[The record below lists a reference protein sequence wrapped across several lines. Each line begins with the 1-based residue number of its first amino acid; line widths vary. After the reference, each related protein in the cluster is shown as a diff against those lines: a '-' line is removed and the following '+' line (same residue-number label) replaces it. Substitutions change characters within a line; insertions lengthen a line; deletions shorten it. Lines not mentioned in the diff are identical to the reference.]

1 MEKLFNFWSVVTAL
15 IGGVIV
21 QLVGGFDMVLKVL
34 LIFMICDYITGII
47 KAVCNKTLSS
57 EIGFKGLLKKIVI
70 LIVVVVASTL
80 QHMTGGSIAI
90 REIVIMFYIAN
101 EGISLLENAS
111 EFIPLPEKL
120 KDVLLQLRGDSDEHN

>member
-47 KAVCNKTLSS
+47 KAV
-57 EIGFKGLLKKIVI
+57 
-70 LIVVVVASTL
+70 
-80 QHMTGGSIAI
+80 
-90 REIVIMFYIAN
+90 
-101 EGISLLENAS
+101 
-111 EFIPLPEKL
+111 
-120 KDVLLQLRGDSDEHN
+120 